1 VGIIVQKFGGTSVA
15 DPQKIHNVA
24 KAALRE
30 QNRGNDVVVVV
41 SAMGHTTDYLVS
53 LAKEVTPVPSPREMD
68 MLLSTGEQVSI
79 ALLSM
84 AIQSEGGKS
93 ISMNASQVGIITESV
108 HGMARILDVKTEKI
122 TKNLNKGRIV
132 VIAGFQ
138 GITPDGEITTLG
150 RGGSDTS
157 AVAIAAALNAE
168 RCDIYTDVD
177 GVYTADPR
185 IVPAVQKLEQISY
198 EEMLEL
204 ARVGAN
210 VLHPRSVETAKQC
223 NVLMRVRSS
232 FKLEDMGTLILGVD
246 DMEIYKPVAGTAADT
261 SQVRI
266 VLTEVTD
273 APGHAAKLFGKL
285 ADNNISVDMIIQ
297 SFARNSGTNDIAFTV
312 NKDDKEQALKVCQSL
327 KPEFGTSEILVDED
341 IAKVSIVGAGMVDR
355 PGIAAAMF
363 RSLAEV
369 GINIKMISTSEIKIS
384 CLVEKGNEK
393 LAIKTLCKEFHLDS
407 DEEAVVNGT
416 LPPGET
422 K

>member
-24 KAALRE
+24 RAAIKE
-30 QNRGNDVVVVV
+30 KNNGNQVVVVV
-41 SAMGHTTDYLVS
+41 SAMGHTTDYLIS
-53 LAKEVTPVPSPREMD
+53 LAKEVTDSPSPREMD

-84 AIQSEGGKS
+84 AIQSEGCDA
-93 ISMNASQVGIITESV
+93 ISMNASQVGIITESI
-108 HGMARILDVKTEKI
+108 HGMARILDVKTDKLTEH
-122 TKNLNKGRIV
+122 LNKGRIV
-132 VIAGFQ
+132 VVAGFQ
-138 GITPDGEITTLG
+138 GITPEFEITTLG

-157 AVAIAAALNAE
+157 AVAIAAALNAD

-185 IVPAVQKLEQISY
+185 IVPKVEKLEQISY

-232 FKLEDMGTLILGVD
+232 FNLDDLGTLILGVEN
-246 DMEIYKPVAGTAADT
+246 MEIYKPVAGTAADS

-266 VLTEVTD
+266 VLTHVSDT
-273 APGHAAKLFGKL
+273 PGYAAKLFGEL
-285 ADNNISVDMIIQ
+285 AENNISVDMIIQ
-297 SFARNSGTNDIAFTV
+297 SYARENGTNDIAFTV
-312 NKDDKEQALKVCQSL
+312 NADDKDKAVKVCENIRKEL
-327 KPEFGTSEILVDED
+327 KTGEIYLDED
-341 IAKVSIVGAGMVDR
+341 ISKVSIVGAGMVDR
-355 PGIAAAMF
+355 PGIAASMF
-363 RSLAEV
+363 RALADV

-384 CLVEKGNEK
+384 CLVEKGTEK
-393 LAIKTLCKEFHLDS
+393 LAIKTLCKEFNLDS
-407 DEEAVVNGT
+407 ESAAVVNGD
-416 LPPGET
+416 LPPESF